1 MLDMLFS
8 LRARMLAATLSGFHP
23 AFMMDFEDE
32 ARPDAYF
39 THLSHVAVGKSAAL
53 VSAVDGV
60 TAVHNAAVR

>member
-39 THLSHVAVGKSAAL
+39 THLSHVAVGKSAKHSSVQSMVL
-53 VSAVDGV
+53 QQS
-60 TAVHNAAVR
+60 TTRP

>member
-1 MLDMLFS
+1 MIN
-8 LRARMLAATLSGFHP
+8 
-23 AFMMDFEDE
+23 FEDE